1 MKNKFLNI
9 SIGISIMLLSGGF
22 FLRSVPTAN
31 AAPAPE
37 NFQDAGT
44 NKIGKYMLQVYLN
57 SEGRRYG
64 IVWDTETGKSKA
76 YSYMGPGGGFTED
89 GKAFPDN
96 PLGE

>member
-9 SIGISIMLLSGGF
+9 SIGVSIMLLSGGF

-37 NFQDAGT
+37 TFAEEGT
-44 NKIGKYMLQVYLN
+44 NKTGKYQLQVYLN
-57 SEGRRYG
+57 GEGRRYG

-76 YSYMGPGGGFTED
+76 FWYNGASFVDD

-96 PLGE
+96 PLGQ